1 MRISTFFY
9 TLKQGMK
16 NIFRNK
22 KFSLASI
29 GTMGACI
36 FLFGL
41 VFAIVVNFQ
50 NMIKEAE
57 SQMTI
62 TVFFDEDITEEQ
74 VQEIGDII
82 GKRVEVASYEYVSG
96 DDAWASFQE
105 DYFKGM
111 KDAAES
117 FQSENPLANSDNF
130 VVYLKD
136 VSMQQALVQ
145 YIESIEG
152 VRQVNQAQ
160 ATAETLTDFNILFG
174 YLSAGL
180 IAILIAV
187 AIFLISIT
195 VTNGIYVRREEIS
208 IMKLIGATDFFVR
221 APFVVEGMLI
231 GLIGAAIPLVI
242 LYFLYTKIIGH
253 VMENFGILSNF
264 LVFMPVQQL
273 FKVLLPVGLLLGV
286 GIGFIGSFST
296 VRKHLKI

>member
-29 GTMGACI
+29 GTMSACI

-41 VFAIVVNFQ
+41 VFAIVVNFRS
-50 NMIKEAE
+50 MIKEAE
-57 SQMTI
+57 SQMSI
-62 TVFFDEDITEEQ
+62 TVFFDDDITEEQ
-74 VQEIGDII
+74 IKEIGDII
-82 GKRVEVASYEYVSG
+82 GKRVEVADYEYVSG
-96 DDAWASFQE
+96 DEAWAAFQE

-117 FQSENPLANSDNF
+117 FQSENPLSNSDNY

-145 YIESIEG
+145 YVESIEG

-160 ATAETLTDFNILFG
+160 ATAETLTDFNVLFG

-180 IAILIAV
+180 IAVLIAV

-231 GLIGAAIPLVI
+231 GLIGAAIPLGI
-242 LYFLYTKIIGH
+242 LYVLYTKIITH
-253 VMENFGILSNF
+253 IMESFGVLSNF
-264 LVFMPVQQL
+264 LVFLPVQQL
-273 FKVLLPVGLLLGV
+273 FRVLLPAGLLLGV

>member
-9 TLKQGMK
+9 SLKQGMK

-29 GTMGACI
+29 ATMGACI

-50 NMIKEAE
+50 SMVKEAE
-57 SQMTI
+57 SKMSI
-62 TVFFDEDITEEQ
+62 TVFLDDDITEEQ
-74 VQEIGDII
+74 VEEIGEII

-96 DDAWASFQE
+96 DEAWASFQK

-111 KDAAES
+111 EDAAES
-117 FQSENPLANSDNF
+117 FQSDNPLANSDNY
-130 VVYLKD
+130 VVYLND
-136 VSMQQALVQ
+136 VSMQKALVQ

-160 ATAETLTDFNILFG
+160 ATAEILTDFNVLFG

-180 IAILIAV
+180 IAILVAV

-242 LYFLYTKIIGH
+242 LYFLYTKIISH
-253 VMENFGILSNF
+253 VMESFGLLSNF
-264 LVFMPVQQL
+264 LVFMPVEQL
-273 FKVLLPVGLLLGV
+273 FKFLLPIGLLLGV
-286 GIGFIGSFST
+286 GIGFIGSIST
-296 VRKHLKI
+296 VRKHLRT

>member
-9 TLKQGMK
+9 SLKQGMK

-29 GTMGACI
+29 GTMSACI

-41 VFAIVVNFQ
+41 VFAIVVNFRS
-50 NMIKEAE
+50 MIKEAE
-57 SQMTI
+57 SQMSI
-62 TVFFDEDITEEQ
+62 TVFFEEDITDEQ
-74 VQEIGDII
+74 VQEIGEII

-96 DDAWASFQE
+96 DDAWAAFQE
-105 DYFKGM
+105 VYFKGM
-111 KDAAES
+111 TDAAES
-117 FQSENPLANSDNF
+117 FQSDNPLANSDNY
-130 VVYLKD
+130 VVYLND
-136 VSMQQALVQ
+136 VSMQKALVQ
-145 YIESIEG
+145 YVESIEG

-160 ATAETLTDFNILFG
+160 ATAETLTDFNVLFG

-180 IAILIAV
+180 IAILVAV

-231 GLIGAAIPLVI
+231 GLIGAAIPLAI
-242 LYFLYTKIIGH
+242 LYFLYTKIVGH
-253 VMENFGILSNF
+253 VMKSFGLLSNF
-264 LVFMPVQQL
+264 LVFMPVEQL
-273 FKVLLPVGLLLGV
+273 FRVLLPIGLLLGV
-286 GIGFIGSFST
+286 GIGFIGSYST